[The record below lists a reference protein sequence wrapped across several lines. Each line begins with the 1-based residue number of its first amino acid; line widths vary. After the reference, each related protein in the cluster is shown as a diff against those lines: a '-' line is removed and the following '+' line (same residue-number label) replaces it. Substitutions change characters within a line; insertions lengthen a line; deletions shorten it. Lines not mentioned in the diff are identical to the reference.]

1 MRRRASNQCTPNHC
15 MALRA
20 RRYLHNLAH
29 PRCAVDLD
37 DGETEAESAAEEE
50 EGEVRCALQV
60 PADFE
65 VDDID

>member
-1 MRRRASNQCTPNHC
+1 MHTQPLPGLESSP
-15 MALRA
+15 
-20 RRYLHNLAH
+20 NLAH

-50 EGEVRCALQV
+50 EGEARCALQV
-60 PADFE
+60 PAGFE

>member
-1 MRRRASNQCTPNHC
+1 MRRRASNQCTPNRC
-15 MALRA
+15 LALRA
-20 RRYLHNLAH
+20 RYLPNLAH

-50 EGEVRCALQV
+50 EGEARCALQV
-60 PADFE
+60 PAGFE